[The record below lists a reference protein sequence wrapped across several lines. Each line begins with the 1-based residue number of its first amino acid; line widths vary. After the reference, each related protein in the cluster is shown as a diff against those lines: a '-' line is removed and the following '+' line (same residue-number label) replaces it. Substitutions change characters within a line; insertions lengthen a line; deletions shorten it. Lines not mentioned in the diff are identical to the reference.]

1 MKKFFVFVFV
11 CICSLSSFAEGFQVN
26 LLSTKQT
33 GMGHV
38 GVAMKLGAESMHF
51 NPAGL
56 VFMNQAVDLS
66 IGMSAVMA
74 QAKYSSDGYSVKTD
88 NPVSTPIYA
97 YAGFRIYDNLAAGIA
112 FNTPYGNSLKWPKNW
127 LGANLIQD
135 ISLKAYVI
143 QPTLSY
149 KIMDGL
155 SVGFGLQLAFGEVNL
170 SRALLSVNE
179 FQTVGKMIE
188 SAPLPIPDEQ
198 KETIVQLI
206 KGTKVPPAYARL
218 DGKAHVRVGFN
229 VGVMY
234 EPCEKVTIGFSYRS
248 KIEMRVKEGEAEL
261 TYANQNIENLLGQL
275 GAIVPDLSIPKYDQ
289 GTFHAEL
296 PLPSN
301 TTLGVSYRPTD
312 RWELAL
318 DLQYVGWQAYDS
330 LNVYFN
336 EAELGIKPIKAQ
348 KNYKNTMI
356 YRIGAKYKTTDRLD
370 LRAGIY
376 YDQSPI
382 RKNHYNPETPGMNK
396 LGLSAGLTF
405 SPYKNL
411 EIDFAFLYI
420 QGFSRHGNYT
430 SQNVVIPGQKDV
442 FSGKYKSTAFS
453 PSLGIAY
460 RF

>member
-1 MKKFFVFVFV
+1 MGILLKR
-11 CICSLSSFAEGFQVN
+11 IILSV
-26 LLSTKQT
+26 
-33 GMGHV
+33 
-38 GVAMKLGAESMHF
+38 
-51 NPAGL
+51 P
-56 VFMNQAVDLS
+56 
-66 IGMSAVMA
+66 
-74 QAKYSSDGYSVKTD
+74 
-88 NPVSTPIYA
+88 PIYA

-248 KIEMRVKEGEAEL
+248 KIEMRSKG
-261 TYANQNIENLLGQL
+261 G
-275 GAIVPDLSIPKYDQ
+275 
-289 GTFHAEL
+289 
-296 PLPSN
+296 
-301 TTLGVSYRPTD
+301 
-312 RWELAL
+312 
-318 DLQYVGWQAYDS
+318 
-330 LNVYFN
+330 
-336 EAELGIKPIKAQ
+336 
-348 KNYKNTMI
+348 
-356 YRIGAKYKTTDRLD
+356 
-370 LRAGIY
+370 
-376 YDQSPI
+376 
-382 RKNHYNPETPGMNK
+382 
-396 LGLSAGLTF
+396 
-405 SPYKNL
+405 
-411 EIDFAFLYI
+411 
-420 QGFSRHGNYT
+420 
-430 SQNVVIPGQKDV
+430 
-442 FSGKYKSTAFS
+442 
-453 PSLGIAY
+453 
-460 RF
+460 